1 VANGRRRKCSIFSLE
16 TEEGGISDPTE
27 LCKHIEGYY
36 KVLFC
41 SEERGSMRLH
51 EEMWRESRSLSVEE
65 ADSVLEPFFEAE
77 IKIALEE
84 MNSNLAPGPDG
95 LSAVFYKVFWIK

>member
-16 TEEGGISDPTE
+16 TEEGDISDPTE
-27 LCKHIEGYY
+27 LRKHIEGYY
-36 KVLFC
+36 KVLFG
-41 SEERGSMRLH
+41 SEERGSMRLL
-51 EEMWRESRSLSVEE
+51 EEMCRESGSLSVEE
-65 ADSVLEPFFEAE
+65 ADSVLEPFSEAE

-95 LSAVFYKVFWIK
+95 LSTAFYKVFGIK